1 MPLYKFQQNDIF
13 HNRIEAHPQCN
24 FFIYSGSIYYNNRPS
39 FHGAFTSTKAT
50 ADLIVE
56 GNSTPDIGV
65 ADGLDNDTITLTDA
79 EGNEVTFKFDK
90 SVTTIDGSVG
100 SSGNVIVGISD
111 VTSRAQV
118 MIQLRGA
125 INSVT
130 GYDQSADAGSS
141 TNYTLNITAARI
153 QGGPILVL
161 RQDTA
166 GTAGNTSIT
175 INSPGIN
182 SKISG
187 PTKFTGGNL
196 ASDQGGLSAGGVPAG
211 YVSLYG
217 LNIDRVSG
225 SSLTQRVVAAN
236 MQPVKSPDII
246 YPFIIKDGSYTDF
259 KETRITTLDGR
270 GVPTIDTLDPG
281 DIVTGSYS
289 LSASIT
295 KEYFAADHVHR
306 ASIDLRDAF
315 STEALVPNTNNLGIS
330 VKSSMGSK
338 IVALQNTLDSYI
350 NLSHHYAYSS
360 ASLAVESNS
369 VASWS
374 KAEQELGL
382 ISIPS
387 IFYDSSIQKGT
398 VNLKFYITGTLVGEL
413 KDERENGELIQVGPS
428 GSYESGSVAG
438 VVLYNEGFVLLTG
451 SWDLTKAGYAFGPAH
466 TEWYLGSPNTKSS
479 PRWIDFA
486 QTIATGSVDTPQS
499 SYELDFKGT
508 SYVPTM
514 TMLAHARKGHLNH
527 SNNPTYIKHGQT
539 LTAITSSRKFRENT
553 ELEIKNTISS
563 SHLGH
568 SASFKRQTYISKI
581 GIYDEKKNL
590 IGIAKVAT
598 PVKKTEER
606 DFTFKLK
613 LDF

>member
-39 FHGAFTSTKAT
+39 FHGSFTSTKAI

-56 GNSTPDIGV
+56 GPSTPV
-65 ADGLDNDTITLTDA
+65 LADLDEDTITLTDA
-79 EGNEVTFKFDK
+79 ESNEVTFKFDK
-90 SVTTIDGSVG
+90 DVTTINGSVD
-100 SSGNVIVGISD
+100 SDGNVIVGISGK
-111 VTSRAQV
+111 TSRAQI

-125 INSVT
+125 INNVT
-130 GYDQSADAGSS
+130 SYDQSDDAGSS

-153 QGGPILVL
+153 QASPILVL

-166 GTAGNTSIT
+166 GAVGNTTIT
-175 INSPGIN
+175 IDSSGDD

-187 PTKFTGGNL
+187 PGEFTGGNL
-196 ASDQGGLSAGGVPAG
+196 ASDQGGLSVDGVPAG
-211 YVSLYG
+211 HVSLYG

-236 MQPVKSPDII
+236 MQPVKSADII
-246 YPFIIKDGSYTDF
+246 YPYVIKDGTYTDF
-259 KETRITTLDGR
+259 KETRITTVEGR
-270 GVPTIDTLDPG
+270 GIPTIDTLEPG
-281 DIVTGSYS
+281 DIITGSYS
-289 LSASIT
+289 LSASIS
-295 KEYFAADHVHR
+295 KEYFAANHVHK
-306 ASIDLRDAF
+306 SNIDLRDSF
-315 STEALVPNTNNLGIS
+315 NTETIIPNTNNFGIS
-330 VKSSMGSK
+330 AKSSMGSK
-338 IVALQNTLDSYI
+338 IAALQNTLDSYI
-350 NLSHHYAYSS
+350 HLSHHYAYSS
-360 ASLAVESNS
+360 ASIGNWNRDKTLAN
-369 VASWS
+369 WS

-413 KDERENGELIQVGPS
+413 NDERQNGELIQTGPT

-438 VVLYNEGFVLLTG
+438 VVLYDEGFILLTG
-451 SWDLTKAGYAFGPAH
+451 SWDLTKAGYASGPAH
-466 TEWYLGSPNTKSS
+466 TEWYLGSPNTKTS

-486 QTIATGSVDTPQS
+486 QTIATGSVDTPES
-499 SYELDFKGT
+499 SYELNFKGT

-553 ELEIKNTISS
+553 ELEIKNIVSS
-563 SHLGH
+563 SHQGH
-568 SASFKRQTYISKI
+568 SASFERQTYISKI

-598 PVKKTEER
+598 PVKKTEDR

>member
-1 MPLYKFQQNDIF
+1 MPLYKFEQNDIF
-13 HNRIEAHPQCN
+13 HNRIETHPHCN

-39 FHGAFTSTKAT
+39 FNGSFTSTKAT

-56 GNSTPDIGV
+56 GPSTPV
-65 ADGLDNDTITLTDA
+65 LADLDEDTITLTDA
-79 EGNEVTFKFDK
+79 ESNEVTFKFDK
-90 SVTTIDGSVG
+90 DVTTINGSVD
-100 SSGNVIVGISD
+100 SDGNVIVGISGK
-111 VTSRAQV
+111 TSRAQI

-125 INSVT
+125 INNVT
-130 GYDQSADAGSS
+130 SYDQSDDAGSS

-153 QGGPILVL
+153 QASPILVL

-166 GTAGNTSIT
+166 GTAGNTPIT
-175 INSPGIN
+175 ISSSGDD

-187 PTKFTGGNL
+187 PGEFTGGNL
-196 ASDQGGLSAGGVPAG
+196 ASDQGGLSVDGVPAG
-211 YVSLYG
+211 HVSLYG

-236 MQPVKSPDII
+236 MQPVKSGDII
-246 YPFIIKDGSYTDF
+246 YPFIIKDGTYTDF
-259 KETRITTLDGR
+259 KETRITTIEGR

-295 KEYFAADHVHR
+295 KEYFAANHVHR
-306 ASIDLRDAF
+306 ANINLRDSF
-315 STEALVPNTNNLGIS
+315 NTEEIIPNTNNFGIS
-330 VKSSMGSK
+330 AKSSMGSK
-338 IVALQNTLDSYI
+338 IAALQNTLDSYI
-350 NLSHHYAYSS
+350 HLSHHYAYSS
-360 ASLAVESNS
+360 ASISNLDKNS
-369 VASWS
+369 KFASWS

-413 KDERENGELIQVGPS
+413 NDERQNGELIQVGPS
-428 GSYESGSVAG
+428 GSNESGSIAG
-438 VVLYNEGFVLLTG
+438 VVLYNEGFILLTG
-451 SWDLTKAGYAFGPAH
+451 SWDLSAAGYAFGPAH
-466 TEWYLGSPNTKSS
+466 TEHYLGSPNTKTS

-486 QTIATGSVDTPQS
+486 QTIATGSVDTPES

-508 SYVPTM
+508 SHIPTM
-514 TMLAHARKGHLNH
+514 TMLAHARKGHLNY

-539 LTAITSSRKFRENT
+539 LTAITGSRKFRENT
-553 ELEIKNTISS
+553 ELQIKNTVSS

-581 GIYDEKKNL
+581 GIYDNKRNL

-598 PVKKTEER
+598 PIKKTEER